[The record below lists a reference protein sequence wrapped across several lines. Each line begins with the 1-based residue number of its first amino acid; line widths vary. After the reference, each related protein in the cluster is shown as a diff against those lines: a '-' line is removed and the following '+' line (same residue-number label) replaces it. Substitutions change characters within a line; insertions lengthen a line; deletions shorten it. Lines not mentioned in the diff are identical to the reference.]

1 MRFDM
6 TTMRLVAS
14 ALAPVFA
21 LGLGLLGLLGLLV
34 GCSAPQPSAA
44 PSDSIPRFDVA
55 LTSLTRI
62 GDSSTGIV
70 LGDRLVLTAAHGGV
84 FDDDVI
90 VVGDHATY
98 VEQIVGLHP
107 AVLGRPEELIVGEE
121 LAAAEDWALVRL
133 ADDVTDPAPFG
144 DERPARLVFG
154 AEPLPG
160 TTVTLV
166 GWIRDRGARGAQG
179 DGQDGHLDR
188 AAPPQRRSVTGT
200 IIPRPRNSAEGDEAI
215 FIRTAHH
222 DLRGFSGGPVL
233 MRDEQGEYVV
243 IGMTVIG
250 WQPFLRR
257 DHTILIALKI
267 TPEMVVP
274 SVDGRRF
281 VVLGRRDRTEAVD
294 PEPE

>member
-1 MRFDM
+1 V
-6 TTMRLVAS
+6 RLVVLVVAS
-14 ALAPVFA
+14 AAS
-21 LGLGLLGLLGLLV
+21 LLVILV
-34 GCSAPQPSAA
+34 GCSAPQPTEA

-70 LGDRLVLTAAHGGV
+70 LGDRLVLTAAHGAV
-84 FDDDVI
+84 LDDDVI

-107 AVLGRPEELIVGEE
+107 AVLGRPEEQIVLEE
-121 LAAAEDWALVRL
+121 LASAEDWALVRI
-133 ADDVTDPAPFG
+133 ADDITGPAWFG

-154 AEPLPG
+154 ADPPPG
-160 TTVTLV
+160 TGVTLV
-166 GWIRDRGARGAQG
+166 GWIRDRGARGDVG
-179 DGQDGHLDR
+179 DRQVRQLND
-188 AAPPQRRSVTGT
+188 ATPPQRRSVTGT
-200 IIPRPRNSAEGDEAI
+200 IIPQPRNSAEGDEAI

-243 IGMTVIG
+243 IGMAVIG

-267 TPEMVVP
+267 MPEMVAP

-281 VVLGRRDRTEAVD
+281 MVLGQRDRFDAVD
-294 PEPE
+294 PKPE